1 MLVDFHWI
9 RPWFLAL
16 LPLVWLFSYAIYHY
30 QNQPSGWR
38 GLIAKH
44 LQPRLL
50 SGSEQRT
57 SLYSRSILPLIL
69 TVAVLALA
77 GPAVYKHPQPAYTL
91 KKATVLIMDMSLSMR
106 ATDLKPNRLAQAR
119 FKALDFAKSLKEGE
133 LALVTF
139 AGDAFV
145 ISPLTPDH
153 NNISLLIPD
162 LKPEIMPVQ
171 GSDLASALTLA
182 DKLLQQAGYQKG
194 DVVLFTD
201 GFASRNYTD
210 LRNLLDSY
218 PHRLSI
224 LAFGTSEGA
233 PVQLESGELLKDSRG
248 AIVVPKVPLLQLK
261 QLAELRKG
269 VFVKHNVDNSDIEK
283 LLSLPQLQMTEDA
296 TKSNTLS
303 GDQWQDAGVFLV
315 WLILPLVLLAYRNS
329 LLPLA
334 ICWLFLPMPSK
345 AAQWQDLYLSPQ
357 QQAQKAYEQGDFNKA
372 QAKFTDPLWQ
382 GNAAYRDGRFA
393 DAEAF
398 YRNTTTAE
406 GKFNLGNSLA
416 QQQKFDEAIA
426 AYQGALRLNPD
437 LAGAKENLKKVE
449 QLKQQQ
455 AQQEQSSS
463 QSKDGQ
469 QSDDNNQGDQQSG
482 ESKTDKNQSGDK
494 QSGDKQSGDKQSEQ
508 NNKADG
514 EQSPSQDQQGDNR
527 PANGSEQQTTE
538 QESSETQS
546 AEEKHRKALEST
558 KTKQGA
564 GEQSKPAQQKAINE
578 AWPQATPEQSQ
589 QLESL
594 MRKVQDDPS
603 ILLRNKMYLEY
614 QKRQHQGL
622 PQGVNEEW

>member
-50 SGSEQRT
+50 SSSEQRT
-57 SLYSRSILPLIL
+57 SSYNRSILPLIL

-77 GPAVYKHPQPAYTL
+77 GPAVYKQPQPAYTL

-133 LALVTF
+133 LALVSF
-139 AGDAFV
+139 AGDAFI

-261 QLAELRKG
+261 QLAELQKG
-269 VFVKHNVDNSDIEK
+269 VFIKHTVDNSDIEK
-283 LLSLPQLQMTEDA
+283 LLAQPQLQIAEDA
-296 TKSNTLS
+296 TKSNTLT
-303 GDQWQDAGVFLV
+303 GDQWQDAGVYLV
-315 WLILPLVLLAYRNS
+315 WLILPLVLFAYRNS

-334 ICWLFLPMPSK
+334 ICWLFLPMQSK
-345 AAQWQDLYLSPQ
+345 AAEWQDLYLSPQ

-426 AYQGALRLNPD
+426 AYKEASQLNPD
-437 LAGAKENLKKVE
+437 LVGAKENLKKVE
-449 QLKQQQ
+449 QLKQQ
-455 AQQEQSSS
+455 AQQKQSSS

-482 ESKTDKNQSGDK
+482 ESKSGKK
-494 QSGDKQSGDKQSEQ
+494 QSGDKQSSDKQSEQ

-538 QESSETQS
+538 QESSAKQS
-546 AEEKHRKALEST
+546 AEEQRRKALEST
-558 KTKQGA
+558 KTKQGT
-564 GEQSKPAQQKAINE
+564 GEQSKSEQYKAINE